1 LVGNGEVGKT
11 TFLKMFLTNAFEEK
25 YVATLGVEVYPI
37 MFSTNYGSVIL
48 NMWDTAGQDAFGE
61 LTDGRYIMA
70 DGALVFHTSDIK
82 RTYKWWEM
90 DFTRNTGSPMVR
102 VQTKMDVGSG
112 MCPDGSVPIS
122 TKNRINV
129 LGPIV
134 AILNKMLKVEDAI
147 VYT

>member
-1 LVGNGEVGKT
+1 
-11 TFLKMFLTNAFEEK
+11 
-25 YVATLGVEVYPI
+25 
-37 MFSTNYGSVIL
+37 
-48 NMWDTAGQDAFGE
+48 
-61 LTDGRYIMA
+61 
-70 DGALVFHTSDIK
+70 
-82 RTYKWWEM
+82 
-90 DFTRNTGSPMVR
+90 
-102 VQTKMDVGSG
+102 